1 MTLTVGSRVM
11 LVGRWQVQ
19 RVKAV
24 NDVGARQLAVAEGIV
39 NLSHPVMFDGR
50 EYWVDGKGLAKALG
64 MKVQRSGRT
73 LTFVP

>member
-1 MTLTVGSRVM
+1 M
-11 LVGRWQVQ
+11 RWQVQ
-19 RVKAV
+19 LVEDEVK
-24 NDVGARQLAVAEGIV
+24 RLAAAEGTV

-73 LTFVP
+73 VIFVP